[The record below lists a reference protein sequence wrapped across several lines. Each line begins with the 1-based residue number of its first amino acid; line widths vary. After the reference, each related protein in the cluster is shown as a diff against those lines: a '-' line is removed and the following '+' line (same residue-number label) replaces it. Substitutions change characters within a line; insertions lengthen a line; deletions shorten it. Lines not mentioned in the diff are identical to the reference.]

1 MEELEIKE
9 KIEEIAEGHE
19 GLSINQPPN
28 RPIDCRAGRTTRFT
42 RGWWQICSDRSHQR
56 EFASFRSVGL
66 LPSQISPHRRKSKF
80 GLPDLSRGGVTWR
93 RNEHEWGARLKRPC
107 QAKGYLSA

>member
-66 LPSQISPHRRKSKF
+66 LPSQISPH
-80 GLPDLSRGGVTWR
+80 DND
-93 RNEHEWGARLKRPC
+93 RNSG
-107 QAKGYLSA
+107 